1 VRYPRPT
8 AEARAATAE
17 MTDARASKMHSANAA
32 AAEMSTAAKVA
43 APAEMGSPAEVAA
56 ATAAEVGAPAAAAA
70 ATTTSAP
77 SRSRISC
84 SSQNG
89 RKKNNGESFYPGSF
103 YSGHGTLERPP
114 RASNERGSMA

>member
-1 VRYPRPT
+1 
-8 AEARAATAE
+8 

-70 ATTTSAP
+70 AAAATTTSAP
-77 SRSRISC
+77 SRSRVSC

-103 YSGHGTLERPP
+103 YSGHGTLERP
-114 RASNERGSMA
+114 RERPMSAAQWLRQ

>member
-1 VRYPRPT
+1 
-8 AEARAATAE
+8 

-43 APAEMGSPAEVAA
+43 AAAEMGSPAEM
-56 ATAAEVGAPAAAAA
+56 ATATTAEVGASAAA

-77 SRSRISC
+77 SRSRVSC

-114 RASNERGSMA
+114 ASVQ

>member
-1 VRYPRPT
+1 
-8 AEARAATAE
+8 

-43 APAEMGSPAEVAA
+43 APAEMGSPAEMAA
-56 ATAAEVGAPAAAAA
+56 ATAAEVGAPAAA
-70 ATTTSAP
+70 TTTSTSAS
-77 SRSRISC
+77 SRSRVSC

-89 RKKNNGESFYPGSF
+89 RKKNNGESFYPGSL

-114 RASNERGSMA
+114 RVSNEHGSVAY

>member
-1 VRYPRPT
+1 
-8 AEARAATAE
+8 

-43 APAEMGSPAEVAA
+43 APA
-56 ATAAEVGAPAAAAA
+56 AAAAA

-77 SRSRISC
+77 SRSRVSC

-103 YSGHGTLERPP
+103 YSGHGTLERP
-114 RASNERGSMA
+114 RERPMSAAQWLRQ